1 MKKLTLILSGLF
13 LVAVVTPTFSQTM
26 QQKVS
31 NWYWQE
37 RFVVADANEDALLE
51 KAELSKFASEFSY
64 YLDTK
69 NFQLSD
75 ENHDGFLSYQEML
88 TRKDAEA
95 NYRTTMESRQIRALE
110 AANAGLAAADVQF
123 LKNNSV
129 LTASLFS
136 NFTWLIQHAELAE
149 KIYSDKLWIATH
161 TSVGNALHHNLCWMA
176 SNPKSA
182 KGMYEAQKVASP
194 ELLGWRSDHLKF
206 IRQNPALAAYYQLEG
221 FKAGIKVGKK

>member
-1 MKKLTLILSGLF
+1 MQKQTLIFACLLHF
-13 LVAVVTPTFSQTM
+13 AVATPIFAQTM

-51 KAELSKFASEFSY
+51 KSELGKFATEFSY
-64 YLDTK
+64 YLEAK

-88 TRKDAEA
+88 SRKEAEA
-95 NYRTTMESRQIRALE
+95 NYRISMESRQIRSLE
-110 AANAGLAAADVQF
+110 AANKGLANADVQF

-129 LTASLFS
+129 LTMTLFS
-136 NFTWLIQHAELAE
+136 NFTWLVQHADLAE
-149 KIYSDKLWIATH
+149 KVYSDKLWMATH
-161 TSVGNALHHNLCWMA
+161 TSVSNALHHNLCWMA

-182 KGMYEAQKVASP
+182 KVIYEAQKTASP
-194 ELLGWRSDHLKF
+194 ELLGWRADHLKF
-206 IRQNPALAAYYQLEG
+206 IRQNPALETHYQLEG
-221 FKAGIKVGKK
+221 FQAIIKVGKK

>member
-1 MKKLTLILSGLF
+1 MKKQTLILIGLSLV
-13 LVAVVTPTFSQTM
+13 LVATPTFAQTM

-51 KAELSKFASEFSY
+51 KAELGKFSTEFSY

-88 TRKDAEA
+88 SRKEAEA
-95 NYRTTMESRQIRALE
+95 NYRISMETRQIHSLE
-110 AANAGLAAADVQF
+110 TANTGLANADVQF
-123 LKNNSV
+123 LKNNAV

-136 NFTWLIQHAELAE
+136 NFTWMIQHADLAE
-149 KIYSDKLWIATH
+149 KLYADKLWMATH

-182 KGMYEAQKVASP
+182 KVIYESHKTASP
-194 ELLGWRSDHLKF
+194 ELLGWRADHLKF
-206 IRQNPALAAYYQLEG
+206 IRQNPALEAYYQLEG
-221 FKAGIKVGKK
+221 FQAVIKVAKR